1 MKAIVTQAVF
11 SSFTSKVDG
20 SLSARLLD
28 RYWWGLRPAHIH
40 YFGRDALD
48 RMLSAAGFETAW
60 AASFG
65 RIFSYG
71 YWASRLRHYPAPL
84 YRALAGSIR
93 ALGIE
98 DKFLYL
104 NTRDSIEVCAR
115 KSSAADHEIARMD
128 RQLPGD

>member
-1 MKAIVTQAVF
+1 MF
-11 SSFTSKVDG
+11 
-20 SLSARLLD
+20 
-28 RYWWGLRPAHIH
+28 
-40 YFGRDALD
+40 
-48 RMLSAAGFETAW
+48 SAAGLETIW

-84 YRALAGSIR
+84 YRALSGSIR
-93 ALGIE
+93 ALGCK

-115 KSSAADHEIARMD
+115 KR
-128 RQLPGD
+128 PGG